1 MEQKQMLDVFSK
13 EAKKDRFDLV
23 RKGRYQEDVFH
34 SPLFQIVSQ
43 REMNILKE
51 KKNRMGR

>member
-1 MEQKQMLDVFSK
+1 MERQTMDVFSQ
-13 EAKKDRFDLV
+13 EAKKDRFDFI
-23 RKGRYQEDVFH
+23 RKSRYQQDVFR

>member
-13 EAKKDRFDLV
+13 EAKKDRFDFV